1 MILAWL
7 AGFGPLPAEPNARMH
22 LERLRGAVKAA
33 YFCQSTGLNTPRLFA
48 ETDTRRPFGYFRRA
62 LREGA
67 CRRYTWANIGG
78 VPWIYYAIVLCKRPR
93 LPIQRGKRP

>member
-67 CRRYTWANIGG
+67 LPPLYMGEHRRSSMDI
-78 VPWIYYAIVLCKRPR
+78 LCNSVM
-93 LPIQRGKRP
+93 QAA